1 MAAAAGFSSASV
13 RDSAFSEGG
22 GGSGGDGVVGW
33 LVWCG
38 VVVVRCGVWWEGLT
52 GEGKAKERKAVHTTE
67 VTNTT
72 FSWCRTWCEGE
83 G

>member
-1 MAAAAGFSSASV
+1 M
-13 RDSAFSEGG
+13 
-22 GGSGGDGVVGW
+22 VGW

-38 VVVVRCGVWWEGLT
+38 VEVVRCGVWWEGLT